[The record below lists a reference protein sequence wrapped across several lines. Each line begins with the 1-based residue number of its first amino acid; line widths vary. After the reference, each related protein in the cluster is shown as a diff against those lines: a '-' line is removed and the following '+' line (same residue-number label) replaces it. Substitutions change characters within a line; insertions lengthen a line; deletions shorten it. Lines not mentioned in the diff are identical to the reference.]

1 MEEAFPRCSR
11 GGRPGTAVPRH
22 DETSGGRSF
31 LWGVRAALLCLALV
45 AGFFSF
51 AQADD
56 ELEANAVQPLRVG
69 FQKTCPLYRM
79 DANGHFSGYLA
90 EYLDMI
96 TALTGQPFT
105 CVFEDSATLLEDL
118 RAGKLDAV
126 GGLFPKERLG
136 DDLRVSEDFYAMN
149 QQVLFVDSRN
159 AWLHY
164 EDFPAFSGLKIG
176 LLEDSLG
183 GGVLTALARKERF
196 SFEPVLFKDS
206 LRMREALEKGSV
218 NAVVADIHNEHF
230 IRVIAKLG
238 NLPLHLY
245 TLAERPELGKRI
257 DAFQRTLYLNE
268 PYYRERLESRHFG
281 KLRNPD
287 YAQTKAETLFVS
299 RLPLLRVVFGPD
311 NPPLFYYDA
320 QNGTYRGNYVDLLH
334 LVKKYSGLD
343 FTIIQAKSHAEC
355 MDMLRER
362 KADLYMGMFLVD
374 AFASK
379 YRLASTV
386 PFTRVHMLIAGKLGA
401 QVNRYAAQTLAITA
415 AHPALPF
422 YIQEHFPHWTIRAY
436 DTIAECLDAVNG
448 DACDL
453 VMQPEDAVF
462 DLLAENPYP
471 DIGIISSLSS
481 EIPVVFGMRDDL
493 NPLLLS
499 VMNKAITA
507 IDDSEYSRI
516 AVRNEVM
523 PIQFSRFWKLNRS
536 VIEFSFLAVVA
547 FVIGLLIFFQYRVYS
562 VAYRDRLTRL
572 HNQNFFFRQDEQER
586 GRPKNAAKGGGDH

>member
-1 MEEAFPRCSR
+1 M
-11 GGRPGTAVPRH
+11 
-22 DETSGGRSF
+22 
-31 LWGVRAALLCLALV
+31 LCLALV

-268 PYYRERLESRHFG
+268 PYYRERLESGHFG